1 MKVINTILILA
12 LIIASVLFAVQNTE
26 TVTVTF
32 IAWSVTGSL
41 SLLLIIAL
49 ILGFIIG
56 SLLMAPSVLSKKF
69 QSFGLKRRVSKLQKE
84 KEKLNKK
91 IEKSE
96 AQQEALPQPDTASLA
111 APEGPEGTFGSPEDS
126 KAQPPEIGRA
136 SCRER
141 V

>member
-56 SLLMAPSVLSKKF
+56 SLLMAPSVLRKKF

-96 AQQEALPQPDTASLA
+96 TKQEALPQSDIPPVA
-111 APEGPEGTFGSPEDS
+111 APPGPEESLGSPEDS
-126 KAQPPEIGRA
+126 KTQPPAR
-136 SCRER
+136 
-141 V
+141 

>member
-49 ILGFIIG
+49 IIGFIIG
-56 SLLMAPSVLSKKF
+56 SLLMAPSVVMKKF
-69 QSFGLKRRVSKLQKE
+69 QSFGLKRRVSKLQRE
-84 KEKLNKK
+84 KDKLNKK

-96 AQQEALPQPDTASLA
+96 AQKEALPQSEIPAVTTGAIEEETS
-111 APEGPEGTFGSPEDS
+111 GSSENS
-126 KAQPPEIGRA
+126 TTKPPVI
-136 SCRER
+136 
-141 V
+141 

>member
-41 SLLLIIAL
+41 SLILIIAL
-49 ILGFIIG
+49 IVGFVIG
-56 SLLMAPSVLSKKF
+56 SLLMAPSVLKKKF
-69 QSFGLKRRVSKLQKE
+69 QSFGLKRRVSTLQRE
-84 KEKLNKK
+84 KDKLNKK

-96 AQQEALPQPDTASLA
+96 AQKEALPQSDIPAVTAPPSSEETSGSTDDTKTKPPAS
-111 APEGPEGTFGSPEDS
+111 
-126 KAQPPEIGRA
+126 
-136 SCRER
+136 
-141 V
+141 

>member
-1 MKVINTILILA
+1 MKIINTILILA

-32 IAWSVTGSL
+32 IAWSLTGSL
-41 SLLLIIAL
+41 SLILIIT
-49 ILGFIIG
+49 IIVGFLIG
-56 SLLMAPSVLSKKF
+56 SLLLAPSIIKKKF

-84 KEKLNKK
+84 KVKLNKR

-96 AQQEALPQPDTASLA
+96 AKQ
-111 APEGPEGTFGSPEDS
+111 
-126 KAQPPEIGRA
+126 IGRA
-136 SCRER
+136 H

>member
-1 MKVINTILILA
+1 VKVINTILILA

-96 AQQEALPQPDTASLA
+96 TKQEALPESDTPSVTTPAIGEKSSSYSDN
-111 APEGPEGTFGSPEDS
+111 APV
-126 KAQPPEIGRA
+126 KPPPP
-136 SCRER
+136 
-141 V
+141 

>member
-41 SLLLIIAL
+41 SLILIIAL
-49 ILGFIIG
+49 IVGFIIG
-56 SLLMAPSVLSKKF
+56 SLLMAPSILKKKF
-69 QSFGLKRRVSKLQKE
+69 QSFGLKRRVSKLQRE
-84 KEKLNKK
+84 KDKLNKK

-96 AQQEALPQPDTASLA
+96 AKQEALPQPDSPSAAAPA
-111 APEGPEGTFGSPEDS
+111 APERTPGSSEEPGS
-126 KAQPPEIGRA
+126 QTPAP
-136 SCRER
+136 
-141 V
+141 

>member
-111 APEGPEGTFGSPEDS
+111 APEGPEETSGSPEDS
-126 KAQPPEIGRA
+126 KTQPPAR
-136 SCRER
+136 
-141 V
+141 